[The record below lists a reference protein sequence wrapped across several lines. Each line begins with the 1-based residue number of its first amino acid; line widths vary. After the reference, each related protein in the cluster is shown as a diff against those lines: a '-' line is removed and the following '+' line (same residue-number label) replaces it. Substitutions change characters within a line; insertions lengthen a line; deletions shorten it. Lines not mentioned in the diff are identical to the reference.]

1 MSNTRP
7 HVHINLREV
16 STRNNAAR
24 RVIAGFSAA
33 LPTLA
38 EVWQYL
44 GHALSD
50 ATLLSSEIVNL
61 SDQLLRARLDR
72 ANILAAARA
81 TLAAHD
87 ESEPD
92 PLFYLR
98 DELEAQGSSSERQS
112 QERR

>member
-7 HVHINLREV
+7 HIHIELREV
-16 STRNNAAR
+16 STRNDTAR
-24 RVIAGFSAA
+24 RVIAGFSTA

-44 GHALSD
+44 DRALSD
-50 ATLLSSEIVNL
+50 VILLSSEIVSL
-61 SDQLLRARLDR
+61 SDRLHRARLDR

-87 ESEPD
+87 EGESD

-98 DELEAQGSSSERQS
+98 DELEAQASFTARQS

>member
-1 MSNTRP
+1 MYTLE
-7 HVHINLREV
+7 LREI
-16 STRNNAAR
+16 STRNDAAH

-44 GHALSD
+44 DRALSD
-50 ATLLSSEIVNL
+50 VTLLSSEIVNL
-61 SDQLLRARLDR
+61 SDRLNRARLDR

-87 ESEPD
+87 EGESD

-98 DELEAQGSSSERQS
+98 DELEAQASSSERQS
-112 QERR
+112 EERR